1 MTNKLRLFKN
11 LYFFGVAIMLLQG
24 CGSAKALVT
33 ANKATVVA
41 KIDLVRVVDD
51 KVMVV
56 VDPGAFPAESISFY
70 IPKTVPGTYSADN
83 YGKYVE
89 QFKAVDYKGGEL
101 PFDKID
107 DNTWKISR
115 AKELDKITYWVNDT
129 YDTEKEVDDKVFSP
143 AGTNILKGKNFML
156 NLHGF
161 VGYFEGLQELPYS
174 LEITAPKGLEPAT
187 SLVKRIQDVK
197 APDTDIFVA
206 SRYFELIDNPI
217 MYAKPNMETFQ
228 VNDISVTLSVYSP
241 NEFYTAASLKGSM
254 EKMMGAQ
261 KTFLG
266 DINSTK
272 KYNIILYLSNM
283 ENADATGFGALEHH
297 TSTVVVMPEQIPKDR
312 LEESMVDIVSHE
324 FFHIVTPLTI
334 HSKEIQ
340 YFDFNDPK
348 MSMHLWM
355 YEGTTEYFAN
365 LFQIQQGLI
374 SEEEFY
380 KRLMDKVGNA
390 NSYDDDMSFTVM
402 SKNILEEPYKDNYA
416 NVYEKGALIN
426 MALDIRLRELSGGEK
441 GVLWLMKELSKK
453 YGESIPFEDDSLIN
467 EIVDMTYPDIKDFF
481 DIHVIGETPINYED
495 YWQKVGLKKG
505 SQEKSTGY
513 FLDGDIPFID
523 IDPAKENEV
532 FVRKGI
538 TLNSFFNG
546 IGAKGGD
553 IIKSIDGTPIT
564 LETMRGIIGLSFGW
578 APDREI
584 TMVVEREDQELSLT
598 GKVGVPTLNAI
609 NLVPLEGASEQQTKL
624 REAWMKG

>member
-11 LYFFGVAIMLLQG
+11 LYLFGVAIMLLQG
-24 CGSAKALVT
+24 CGSSKALVA

-56 VDPGAFPAESISFY
+56 VDPGAFTTESISFY

-89 QFKAVDYKGGEL
+89 QFKAVDYKGVEL
-101 PFDKID
+101 PFEKID
-107 DNTWKISR
+107 DNTWRISR

-129 YDTEKEVDDKVFSP
+129 YDTEKEVDEKVFSP

-174 LEITAPKGLEPAT
+174 LEITAPKGLEPST
-187 SLVKRIQDVK
+187 SLVKGIQDVK

-272 KYNIILYLSNM
+272 QYNIILYLSNM

-390 NSYDDDMSFTVM
+390 NSYDDTMSFTVM

-453 YGESIPFEDDSLIN
+453 YGESIPFEDDSLIK
-467 EIVDMTYPDIKDFF
+467 EIVDMTYPEIKEFF
-481 DIHVIGETPINYED
+481 DVHVIGETPINYED
-495 YWQKVGLKKG
+495 YWQKVGLKKR

-513 FLDGDIPFID
+513 FLDGDTPFID
-523 IDPAKENEV
+523 IDPAKENGV
-532 FVRKGI
+532 FIRKGI

-584 TMVVEREDQELSLT
+584 TMVVVRGDEELSLT

-609 NLVPLEGASEQQTKL
+609 NLVPLEGVSEQQIKL